1 MKTGMLKCPLF
12 TWKKTNMPWRSKF
25 LGTVIENKSCTE
37 IYYKRPLFADYGVYI
52 EYPLPFV
59 IMFVK
64 LNSQQVSVRF
74 TRHTKSNVVW
84 ERVREGDSI

>member
-1 MKTGMLKCPLF
+1 MSPLHLEED
-12 TWKKTNMPWRSKF
+12 KHAMEVKF
-25 LGTVIENKSCTE
+25 LGTVIENKSCTQ